1 MAPKKS
7 IKHANSN
14 LPVRVTQGSV
24 SITRHSAIFME
35 GDGDPLIS
43 PSSCSQVLD
52 AIVTHPKNHTQ
63 NSLNALWSRGLNLS
77 TAKQDW
83 KKKFLIQG
91 FSEAVTE
98 EVVCWIFFFPPLLL
112 WEFKAQCWPLQRP
125 LSHLLKIK
133 PLIPA
138 LKTQYENLCC
148 LHTMQCLGVK
158 NRVHLA
164 SYLHNKHVSFK
175 CLIWYSH

>member
-98 EVVCWIFFFPPLLL
+98 EVVCWIFFSSLAPLRVQSSMLTAAKATVTFAENQTTDPSTENTIWEPVLL
-112 WEFKAQCWPLQRP
+112 AHDAVPR
-125 LSHLLKIK
+125 S
-133 PLIPA
+133 
-138 LKTQYENLCC
+138 
-148 LHTMQCLGVK
+148 
-158 NRVHLA
+158 
-164 SYLHNKHVSFK
+164 
-175 CLIWYSH
+175 